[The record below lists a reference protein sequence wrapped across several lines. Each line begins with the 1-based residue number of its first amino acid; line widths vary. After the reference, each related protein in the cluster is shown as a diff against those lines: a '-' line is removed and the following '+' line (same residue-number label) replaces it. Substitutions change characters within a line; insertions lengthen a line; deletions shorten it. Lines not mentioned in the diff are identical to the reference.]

1 MGKRYMNKVKAKI
14 IAFTTVM
21 LFLTSINIHA
31 KGETPMKQ
39 YHQINEATMITMK
52 SKLPNSS
59 EFEKFLESGGQLVK
73 QTEPDTKVWF
83 ALKGNDNSLMIFD
96 AFYDSKG
103 REAHFAGQVAK
114 ALKNNSEQLVLEGWE
129 NGVLKNIVNSK
140 VLASKLPAR
149 AVPVTLA
156 NYIEFTA
163 NDGKSEQLAALL
175 SNAAEIVDKTE
186 PQTAYWF
193 ALQMNDNTFAIFDA
207 FSDESGQKAHFSGKV
222 ALSLKNHS
230 ELLIKNGWEK
240 GVLPHIKSLKVI
252 TNI

>member
-14 IAFTTVM
+14 ITFTTVM

-39 YHQINEATMITMK
+39 YHQTNEATMITMK

-103 REAHFAGQVAK
+103 REAHFAGQVAN

-149 AVPVTLA
+149 SVQVTLA

-186 PQTAYWF
+186 PQTAFWF
-193 ALQMNDNTFAIFDA
+193 ALQLNDNTFAIFDA

-240 GVLPHIKSLKVI
+240 GVLPHIKNLKVI
-252 TNI
+252 TSI